1 MGKEEKWHRW
11 SGEFMAG
18 SGIKV
23 FDVLMQGNTKTLEDE
38 SYESKYRGVTNML
51 KIINKIAYNE
61 LIFFLKDTV
70 CLHISE

>member
-1 MGKEEKWHRW
+1 
-11 SGEFMAG
+11 
-18 SGIKV
+18 
-23 FDVLMQGNTKTLEDE
+23 MQGNTKTLEDE
-38 SYESKYRGVTNML
+38 PYESKYRGVTNML